1 MSFDE
6 EYDRPPVV
14 FVPAGEDDEQRE
26 ENLEMVKPSPGYFT
40 SSVLIAD
47 AIIKRSEVTVL
58 DYTANQVTVRYQID
72 GIWHSGNPMDRE
84 TGDYMLAT
92 LKQLAGMDYRE
103 RRQRQTGNFGTEF
116 QKAKQKARV
125 VSQGVATGER
135 VVIYL
140 TWKKDVID
148 KVEDLG
154 MRESMQEQLKQ
165 LLRFDEKGM
174 MLVAGMSKEGYTS
187 AWRGVLNACD
197 RLTRDFYVIEEESLV
212 EEEVINFGSVTFDS
226 GKGETAMSPI
236 PALML
241 REPNVLAFND
251 LPDGKSVDEIC
262 DLSNKYNMPV
272 YVRAQGRNCIEAIR
286 RVAKLKPDLG
296 KFAKLLKFVV
306 CMRTLRRLCPKCRI
320 EYPPHPKLLQKLGLP
335 VGRVASL
342 YQPFIYRQGMLDEDE
357 EEIQPCEHCSGIG
370 YKGLTGIF
378 ELLTVTDELKK
389 AIAQKAD
396 TKSLTKIAA
405 ANRHVSMRQ
414 EGAILVAKGETSVE
428 ELQRVLTAK
437 PKSKAK

>member
-6 EYDRPPVV
+6 DYDRPPVT
-14 FVPAGEDDEQRE
+14 FVPVGQDDEERE

-40 SSVLIAD
+40 SSVLVAD

-72 GIWHSGNPMDRE
+72 GIWHAGNPMDRE

-116 QKAKQKARV
+116 QKSKQKIRL

-135 VVIYL
+135 VVVYL

-148 KVEDLG
+148 KVGDLG
-154 MRESMQEQLKQ
+154 MRESMQQQLKE
-165 LLRFDEKGM
+165 LLRFDNKGM
-174 MLVAGMSKEGYTS
+174 LLISGKSGEGYTS

-197 RLTRDFYVIEEESLV
+197 RLTRDFYVIEEEALV
-212 EEEVINFGSVTFDS
+212 EEEVINFGSITFDS
-226 GKGETAMSPI
+226 GKGETAMTPL
-236 PALML
+236 PTLLL
-241 REPNVLAFND
+241 REPNVLAFNN

-262 DLSNKYNMPV
+262 DISNQHDMPV
-272 YVRAQGRNCIEAIR
+272 YVRAQGRNCIDAIR
-286 RVAKLKPDLG
+286 RVSKLKPDLG

-320 EYPPHPKLLQKLGLP
+320 EYPPHPNLLKKLGLP
-335 VGRVASL
+335 AGRVGKL
-342 YQPFIYRQGMLDEDE
+342 YKPFIFRKGMLDEDE

-389 AIAQKAD
+389 AIAKKAD
-396 TKSLTKIAA
+396 SKTLQKIAA
-405 ANRHVSMRQ
+405 ANRHVSMLQ
-414 EGAILVAKGETSVE
+414 EGAILVAKGATSVE
-428 ELQRVLTAK
+428 ELQRVLAAK
-437 PKSKAK
+437 